1 MRTLLVACI
10 VLALPLTVMGTPADS
25 VDFRPEHHQWEH
37 RLLLV
42 FAPTDSNVMRAG
54 QEAAFEGRDPG
65 FRERDLLVLTVTG
78 QNRGTTVT
86 GQNRGTQRAAPGA
99 EPQPL
104 TAAAARRLRDRFDVP
119 DDAFR
124 VVLVGKDGTEKR
136 REAEPV
142 SARSVF
148 DTIDAMPMRQREMR
162 EQDGGGE

>member
-10 VLALPLTVMGTPADS
+10 VLALPLTIMGTPTDTIN
-25 VDFRPEHHQWEH
+25 VRLEDHQWEH
-37 RLLLV
+37 RLLFV

-78 QNRGTTVT
+78 QNRGT
-86 GQNRGTQRAAPGA
+86 QRAAPG
-99 EPQPL
+99 
-104 TAAAARRLRDRFDVP
+104 
-119 DDAFR
+119 
-124 VVLVGKDGTEKR
+124 
-136 REAEPV
+136 AEPV